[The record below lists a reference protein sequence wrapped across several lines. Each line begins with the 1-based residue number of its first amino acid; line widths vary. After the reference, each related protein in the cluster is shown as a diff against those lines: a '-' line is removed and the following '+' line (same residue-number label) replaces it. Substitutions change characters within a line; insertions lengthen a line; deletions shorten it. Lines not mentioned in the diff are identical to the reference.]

1 MILDTSFILDLW
13 DERPDAVRK
22 AREVDARGEPIYI
35 PTPVL
40 YELWEGVARSAR
52 PQAETAKVLQF
63 TGGHELLPFSDVDAR
78 EAGLLSGRLA
88 RSGRMMG
95 RVDIQIAGM
104 AKARG
109 QTLLATDRRFRELAS
124 EVRVEKFP

>member
-13 DERPDAVRK
+13 DDDPDAVRK

-40 YELWEGVARSAR
+40 FELWEGVARSER
-52 PQAETAKVLQF
+52 PREEEAKVLGF
-63 TGGHELLPFSDVDAR
+63 AGGHNLLPFGEADAR
-78 EAGLLSGRLA
+78 EAGLMSARLS

-95 RVDIQIAGM
+95 TVDIQIAGV
-104 AKARG
+104 AKARR
-109 QTLLATDRRFRELAS
+109 QALLASDRRFRDLVAAI
-124 EVRVEKFP
+124 RLEKYP

>member
-13 DERPDAVRK
+13 GGQPDAVRK
-22 AREVDARGEPIYI
+22 AGQIDERGEPIYI

-40 YELWEGVARSAR
+40 YELWEGVARSER
-52 PQAETAKVLQF
+52 PQAEAAKVVDF
-63 TGGHELLPFSDVDAR
+63 AGGHDLLPFSEADAR
-78 EAGLLSGRLA
+78 EAGLLSGRLS

-95 RVDIQIAGM
+95 TVDVQIAGM

-109 QTLLATDRRFRELAS
+109 QTLLATDRRFRDLAA
-124 EVRVEKFP
+124 EIRVEKYP